1 MSEHAEQDAVEA
13 ARDDFIAGWGAI
25 GSSWGVSR
33 TMAQIHALLMTTE
46 KSMSTDMVME
56 SLAISRGNA
65 NTNLRELVH
74 WGLLRPVLMKGERK
88 EYFEA
93 EKDPWR
99 IFRIIVRERK
109 RRELD
114 PAVEV
119 LKACVRKTEGL
130 DSPDAQAI
138 HRQACELRSFLADA
152 SSIMNRV
159 AESDQNLIFTLLMKA
174 LK

>member
-65 NTNLRELVH
+65 NTNLR
-74 WGLLRPVLMKGERK
+74 WP
-88 EYFEA
+88 
-93 EKDPWR
+93 
-99 IFRIIVRERK
+99 FRRQRQQQSHNKPYIM
-109 RRELD
+109 
-114 PAVEV
+114 
-119 LKACVRKTEGL
+119 CVKWDTL
-130 DSPDAQAI
+130 HHHTQS
-138 HRQACELRSFLADA
+138 RQY
-152 SSIMNRV
+152 
-159 AESDQNLIFTLLMKA
+159 
-174 LK
+174 

>member
-1 MSEHAEQDAVEA
+1 MSEQDTVEA

-33 TMAQIHALLMTTE
+33 TMAQIHALLMTSDKAMT
-46 KSMSTDMVME
+46 TDMVME
-56 SLAISRGNA
+56 SLSISRGNA

-99 IFRIIVRERK
+99 IFRLIVRERK
-109 RRELD
+109 RREID

-119 LKACVRKTEGL
+119 LKTCVRKVESV
-130 DSPDAQAI
+130 DSPEAKAI
-138 HRQACELRSFLADA
+138 HRQACELRNFLSDA
-152 SSIMNRV
+152 SGIMNRV
-159 AESDQNLIFTLLMKA
+159 SESEQNLIFSLLMKA